1 MAWLHWALSLADS
14 SQGVQYESELES
26 LILISALLMPAAS
39 FTAEGDSIETK
50 MSDSVITTKVKAAFA
65 KSKQRGP

>member
-1 MAWLHWALSLADS
+1 
-14 SQGVQYESELES
+14 
-26 LILISALLMPAAS
+26 MPAAS